1 MPQGWRPEGLPP
13 NPRAPEVTRET
24 VIRYDTRLPLGLN
37 LYGLL
42 HFVAV
47 IPMTVGLMSAGGAP
61 HRFEVVVGAVLVL
74 WALLDLGGIFDHRR
88 WALAS
93 EVLRLPG
100 TAAALAAR
108 LPDNAWRTPVQ
119 AALALVVV
127 ASWLCLWA
135 YRREFDGAPQ
145 PPSRMIGGAAES
157 HHRGP
162 SLHAVGQPHGQD
174 ARATS
179 LPHSLGHEEPQMH
192 LGVPQGHRDGFVVG
206 E

>member
-1 MPQGWRPEGLPP
+1 MS
-13 NPRAPEVTRET
+13 TR
-24 VIRYDTRLPLGLN
+24 
-37 LYGLL
+37 LL

-47 IPMTVGLMSAGGAP
+47 LLLAVGLLAAGKSLPRG
-61 HRFEVVVGAVLVL
+61 ELVVGAVLVL
-74 WALLDLGGIFDHRR
+74 WALLNIGGIFDHRR

-93 EVLRLPG
+93 ELLRLPV
-100 TAAALAAR
+100 TAAMLAAR
-108 LPDNAWRTPVQ
+108 LPDGSWRAPAQ
-119 AALALVVV
+119 AGLALAVV
-127 ASWLCLWA
+127 ASWLCLLA